1 MLKLFNSLTGEIEP
15 FEPRGKLVKM
25 FTCGPTVYARV
36 HLGHGKSYVA
46 ADLVRRMLSY
56 EGFEVKHVVNYTDV
70 SDETARKSASK
81 GMTELQ
87 LAERCEKA
95 FERDMSLL
103 NVAPPEVRPK
113 VSEHIPEIIAVAEK
127 LVADGKA
134 YVRDQAV
141 YLRAR
146 KEDFGGL
153 LRHPLEDSIVPHES
167 DLSGVK
173 ESPTDFALWESA
185 PSGRLSWESPWGRG
199 RPGWHVQDFAFV
211 QKHLGPPVDIY
222 TGGVDLVFPHHESEM
237 LMSKAVLGKPM
248 SRFWIHNGHVTF
260 EGQKLS
266 KSKGLRVEL
275 RELFKRHGG
284 EAVRFYLLQSH
295 YRDQTRFTDEA
306 MAFAAGRFGRIKET
320 WRSIDAVSGSRIHAS
335 SAKTATCQVEAI
347 WERLLANMENDLRT
361 DLALVELEALAVL
374 TEQNL
379 KNWNPVELEFAR
391 GIWRKASSMLG
402 ILDGY
407 PEKLRSEAPGDDCD
421 C

>member
-1 MLKLFNSLTGEIEP
+1 MLKLFNSLTGTVEP
-15 FEPRGKLVKM
+15 FEAGGKRVKM

-36 HLGHGKSYVA
+36 HLGHGKSYLA
-46 ADLVRRMLSY
+46 ADMVRRMLVY
-56 EGFEVKHVVNYTDV
+56 EGFDVKHVVNYTDV

-95 FERDMSLL
+95 FESDMALL
-103 NVAPPEVRPK
+103 NIMPPELRPK

-127 LVADGKA
+127 LVAEGKA
-134 YVRDQAV
+134 YARGQAV
-141 YLRAR
+141 YLRAK

-153 LRHPLEDSIVPHES
+153 LRHPLEDSIVPHDSE
-167 DLSGVK
+167 LAGVK

-237 LMSKAVLGKPM
+237 LMAKAVLDRPM
-248 SRFWIHNGHVTF
+248 SRFWMHNGHVTF

-266 KSKGLRVEL
+266 KSKGVRVEL
-275 RELFKRHGG
+275 RELFKRFGG

-295 YRDQTRFTDEA
+295 YRDQTHFTDDA
-306 MAFAAGRFGRIKET
+306 MTVANGRFGRIKDA
-320 WRSIDAVSGSRIHAS
+320 WRSIAAASDGDGRESASKTTPEQIDALWKRMQAH
-335 SAKTATCQVEAI
+335 
-347 WERLLANMENDLRT
+347 LENDLRT
-361 DLALVELEALAVL
+361 DLALAEIDALAAL

-379 KNWNPVELEFAR
+379 GKWSPGERAQVR
-391 GIWRKASSMLG
+391 GIWRKASMLLG

-407 PEKLRSEAPGDDCD
+407 PEKLRSEGPGDDCD